1 MTHALLDRARTISF
15 LAAALM
21 LLPSAIAAQYVPA
34 RGDGWETRRPA
45 EVGMNDSG
53 VQAAVDFAI
62 AHEAPQPRDQE
73 RGQNQSFGRR
83 EPFGFGIGPFKVRS
97 GAAGV
102 IVRHGY
108 IVAEWGDTR
117 SVDMTHSVSKSFLST
132 TVGLALQDG
141 LIGSIDDLARDY
153 MAPVDLPPG
162 DGEPGIDRVGF
173 GKPDVTT
180 LFNTEHNRQI
190 TWRHLLTQSSDWEG
204 TLWGKPD
211 WADRPDDDPSTWTT
225 RARRT
230 PGTVYEY
237 NDTRV
242 NLLALLTTSVW
253 RQPLPQILKERVMD
267 PIGASPTMALVRL
280 RKLVDHPRWKTGT
293 GRERWWALGWG
304 HVHPCEGPSSL
315 RAVHAAERALGRS
328 AAHGRGVVRHGYD
341 AVRRKPNLRLHELL
355 FECAQQSGSEGLSQR
370 AQRGLLT
377 PRERH
382 QPRLR
387 RPGERPSGRGSVD
400 SRTRHQRASELGH
413 RLDPSNGSRRS
424 LTRRSR
430 PIHFRSQQAFPSGP
444 NKPSRPVWRIR

>member
-1 MTHALLDRARTISF
+1 MTRALLDRARMISVF
-15 LAAALM
+15 AAALM

-45 EVGMNDSG
+45 ELGMSDSG
-53 VQAAVDFAI
+53 IQAAVQFAL
-62 AHEAPQPRDQE
+62 AHETSVPRDQE
-73 RGQNQSFGRR
+73 RSQNQSFGR
-83 EPFGFGIGPFKVRS
+83 EPFGFAVGPFKVRS

-102 IVRHGY
+102 IVRRGY

-117 SVDMTHSVSKSFLST
+117 SVDMTHSVAKSFLST
-132 TVGLALQDG
+132 TIGLAVQDG

-153 MAPVDLPPG
+153 MAPVDLPAG
-162 DGEPGIDRVGF
+162 DGEPGVDRVGS

-253 RQPLPQILKERVMD
+253 REPLPQILKERVMD
-267 PIGASPTMALVRL
+267 PIGASPTWRWYGYENSWIALDGRQVQAVSGGGHWGGGMFIHARDQARFGLFTL
-280 RKLVDHPRWKTGT
+280 RKGRWGDQRLMDEKWFDMATT
-293 GRERWWALGWG
+293 
-304 HVHPCEGPSSL
+304 P
-315 RAVHAAERALGRS
+315 S
-328 AAHGRGVVRHGYD
+328 AANQTYGFMNFFLNVPNSRGRKGYPNAPSTAYSHRGNGTNLVYVDEENDLVVVARWIPGGD
-341 AVRRKPNLRLHELL
+341 INELL
-355 FECAQQSGSEGLSQR
+355 GLVIGSI
-370 AQRGLLT
+370 
-377 PRERH
+377 ERTA
-382 QPRLR
+382 
-387 RPGERPSGRGSVD
+387 D
-400 SRTRHQRASELGH
+400 
-413 RLDPSNGSRRS
+413 D
-424 LTRRSR
+424 
-430 PIHFRSQQAFPSGP
+430 GP
-444 NKPSRPVWRIR
+444 